1 MNIDDYV
8 ARFDTEPGYLDFAN
22 LGPIGTAVQD
32 ELAAHLGLLS
42 HARFGAFEALRAL
55 DVRMRDAVSALVGVP
70 ADQISDQPNTSQG
83 LMHAMFGVTGG
94 VALSPADYPGLTFAA
109 QRAADALGVLTP
121 RWIETD
127 HGRITPGNLREQL
140 DDSITAV
147 ALSLVDFRTGYLVDL
162 EGIRQVIGDRLLI
175 VDVMQG
181 FGVVDAPYEL
191 ADVVVGSGRT
201 WVRAG
206 WGTGFMVLSERAL
219 DQLTP
224 VWTGYVPNGNTQE
237 EPNEVPAPVRGARA
251 FGLSDPDPL
260 AQARLSAALE
270 EIDRVGVAAIGAKV
284 DEKVSRLIDLA
295 DEFAVPVVS
304 PRAEHERAG
313 IVVVEPEP
321 EHLTVLAAALHNHGV
336 SAAVGGGRVRLSA
349 HATTND
355 ETLAMLRSAFL
366 SFSTATPG

>member
-8 ARFDTEPGYLDFAN
+8 GRFETEPGYLDFAN
-22 LGPIGTAVQD
+22 LGPIGAAVQD

-55 DVRMRDAVSALVGVP
+55 DVRMRGAVSALVHVP
-70 ADQISDQPNTSQG
+70 AEQVSDQPNTSQG

-94 VALSPADYPGLTFAA
+94 VALSRAGYPGLTFAA
-109 QRAADALGVLTP
+109 QRAADALGVVTP
-121 RWIETD
+121 RWIDTD

-140 DDSITAV
+140 DGSISAV
-147 ALSLVDFRTGYLVDL
+147 ALSLVDYRTGHLVDL

-175 VDVMQG
+175 VDAMQG

-206 WGTGFMVLSERAL
+206 WGTGFMALSERAIER
-219 DQLTP
+219 LTP
-224 VWTGYVPNGNTQE
+224 VWTGFVPNGNTLE
-237 EPNEVPAPVRGARA
+237 HSGEVTPPPRSARA
-251 FGLSDPDPL
+251 FGVSDPDPL

-270 EIDRVGVAAIGAKV
+270 EIERVGVPAIGAKV
-284 DEKVSRLIDLA
+284 AENVSRLIDLA
-295 DEFAVPVVS
+295 DEFALPVVS

-349 HATTND
+349 HATTNE
-355 ETLAMLRSAFL
+355 ETLAMVRSAFL
-366 SFSTATPG
+366 SFSTAIPG

>member
-22 LGPIGTAVQD
+22 LGPIGAAVQE

-42 HARFGAFEALRAL
+42 HARFGALEALRAL
-55 DVRMRDAVSALVGVP
+55 DVRMRDAVSSLVHMP
-70 ADQISDQPNTSQG
+70 AEQISDQPNTSQG

-94 VALSPADYPGLTFAA
+94 VALSRAEYPSLTFAA

-121 RWIETD
+121 RWLDTD
-127 HGRITPGNLREQL
+127 HGRITPGNLRTQL

-147 ALSLVDFRTGYLVDL
+147 ALSLVDFRTGHLVDL

-175 VDVMQG
+175 VDAMHA
-181 FGVVDAPYEL
+181 FGVADAPFEL

-206 WGTGFMVLSERAL
+206 WGTGFMALSERAL
-219 DQLTP
+219 EQLTP
-224 VWTGYVPNGNTQE
+224 VWTGYVPTGNALSRGD
-237 EPNEVPAPVRGARA
+237 EVTPAERGARA
-251 FGLSDPDPL
+251 FGVSDPDPL

-270 EIDRVGVAAIGAKV
+270 EIERVGVAAIGARIA
-284 DEKVSRLIDLA
+284 EKVSHLIDLA
-295 DEFAVPVVS
+295 DEFALPVVS

-313 IVVVEPEP
+313 MVVVEPEP
-321 EHLTVLAAALHNHGV
+321 EHLTILAAALHNHGV
-336 SAAVGGGRVRLSA
+336 TAAVGGGTVRLSA

-355 ETLAMLRSAFL
+355 ETLAMVRSAFL
-366 SFSTATPG
+366 SYSTAVPS